1 MKAFATGEVITL
13 TEVNDG
19 VFSAGIMGDG
29 FAILPENNVIYSPVN
44 GTITVMMQESRHACG
59 LQLENGAEILLHVG
73 LDTVAMN
80 GDGFE
85 YLVKEGQ
92 KVSVGT
98 PLIKFD
104 KEKIKAAGYV
114 DTTVCV
120 ITEPGKMEN
129 VKFVTGVHAVA
140 KETTVATAEQRKMMT
155 DFRKS
160 TVYQIY
166 PRSFYDTDGDGFGDL
181 KGVTAK
187 LDYIKELGVD
197 YIWMT
202 PFFVSP
208 QYDNG
213 YDVEDYYNID
223 PRYGT
228 MEDFE
233 ELSREA
239 EKRGIKLMLDMVF
252 NHTSSNHEWFQKA
265 LAGDEKYK
273 NFYIF
278 KKGKA
283 DGSAPTNWESKFG
296 GNAWEYVPEMD
307 EYYLHLF
314 HVKQPDLN
322 WDNPE
327 VREEVKKIVRFW
339 MEKGVKGFRFDVVN
353 LISKDKYED
362 DFEGDGRRFYTDG
375 PNIHKY
381 LKELN
386 EGSFGQDAEIITVGE
401 MSSTS
406 MENCFG
412 YAGEDSNELSM
423 VFSFHHLKVDFMG
436 NEKWVLVPTDFMKLK
451 KIIFEW
457 QTGMAENN
465 AWNAVFWCNHDQP
478 RPVSRFGDEGKYWRK
493 SAKMLA
499 TIIHGLRGT
508 PYIYQGEEI
517 GMTNTD
523 FTRIDQFKDVE
534 SLNHYEILQQKGLSK
549 EDALRIIQIH
559 SRDNGRT
566 PMQWNGENHGGFTT
580 GTPWIGVNENY
591 SKVNVQS
598 QIHDET
604 SIFNY
609 YKTLVATR
617 KEYDIIAYGDIK
629 PVDAKH
635 PSVFAY
641 ERTYG
646 DEKLLVVCNFY
657 KNEVEWN
664 SLRELDGYEVILGNY
679 QDQMIKDEK
688 ITLRPYEAMMLYKK
702 SQSYSKSGAVQM
714 LNLNCTVFFKIEN
727 YDFK

>member
-1 MKAFATGEVITL
+1 
-13 TEVNDG
+13 
-19 VFSAGIMGDG
+19 
-29 FAILPENNVIYSPVN
+29 
-44 GTITVMMQESRHACG
+44 
-59 LQLENGAEILLHVG
+59 
-73 LDTVAMN
+73 
-80 GDGFE
+80 
-85 YLVKEGQ
+85 
-92 KVSVGT
+92 
-98 PLIKFD
+98 
-104 KEKIKAAGYV
+104 
-114 DTTVCV
+114 
-120 ITEPGKMEN
+120 
-129 VKFVTGVHAVA
+129 
-140 KETTVATAEQRKMMT
+140 MT

-278 KKGKA
+278 KNGKP

-339 MEKGVKGFRFDVVN
+339 MSKGVKGFRFDVVN

-362 DFEGDGRRFYTDG
+362 DYEGDGRRFYTDG

-386 EGSFGQDAEIITVGE
+386 EGSFGQDAEVITVGE

-412 YAGEDSNELSM
+412 YAGAESNELSM

-436 NEKWVLVPTDFMKLK
+436 NEKWVLVPVDFMKLK

-457 QTGMAENN
+457 QTGMADNN

-499 TIIHGLRGT
+499 TIVHGLRGT

-523 FTRIDQFKDVE
+523 FTRIDQFRDVE

-566 PMQWNGENHGGFTT
+566 PMQWNGEAHGGFTT

-591 SKVNVQS
+591 SKVNAQS

-609 YKTLVATR
+609 YKTLVALR
-617 KEYDIIAYGDIK
+617 KEYDIIAFGDIK
-629 PVDAKH
+629 PLDEKH
-635 PSVFAY
+635 PTVFAY

-646 DEKLLVVCNFY
+646 DESLLVVCNFY

-664 SLRELDGYEVILGNY
+664 ALRNLEGYEAILSNY
-679 QDQMIKDEK
+679 QDQIIEDEE

-702 SQSYSKSGAVQM
+702 G
-714 LNLNCTVFFKIEN
+714 
-727 YDFK
+727 

>member
-1 MKAFATGEVITL
+1 
-13 TEVNDG
+13 
-19 VFSAGIMGDG
+19 
-29 FAILPENNVIYSPVN
+29 
-44 GTITVMMQESRHACG
+44 
-59 LQLENGAEILLHVG
+59 
-73 LDTVAMN
+73 
-80 GDGFE
+80 
-85 YLVKEGQ
+85 
-92 KVSVGT
+92 
-98 PLIKFD
+98 
-104 KEKIKAAGYV
+104 
-114 DTTVCV
+114 
-120 ITEPGKMEN
+120 
-129 VKFVTGVHAVA
+129 
-140 KETTVATAEQRKMMT
+140 MT

-166 PRSFYDTDGDGFGDL
+166 PRSFYDTNGDGFGDL
-181 KGVTAK
+181 RGVTAK

-252 NHTSSNHEWFQKA
+252 NHTSANHEWFQKA

-278 KKGKA
+278 KKGKE

-362 DFEGDGRRFYTDG
+362 DYEGDGRRFYTDG

-386 EGSFGQDAEIITVGE
+386 EGSFGQNPEIITVGE

-412 YAGEDSNELSM
+412 YAGADSNELSM

-436 NEKWVLVPTDFMKLK
+436 NEKWVLVPVDFMKLK
-451 KIIFEW
+451 NILFDW
-457 QTGMAENN
+457 QVGMSENN

-478 RPVSRFGDEGKYWRK
+478 RPVSRFGDDEMYWK
-493 SAKMLA
+493 ESAKMLA
-499 TIIHGLRGT
+499 TLVHGLRGT

-523 FTRIDQFKDVE
+523 FTSIDQFKDVE
-534 SLNHYEILQQKGLSK
+534 SLNYYEILQQKGLSK

-566 PMQWNGENHGGFTT
+566 PIQWNGEKHGGFTT
-580 GTPWIGVNENY
+580 GTPWIEVNNNY
-591 SKVNVQS
+591 TKVNAES
-598 QIHDET
+598 QLQDET

-609 YKTLVATR
+609 YKKLVQLR
-617 KEYDIIAYGDIK
+617 KEVDVIAYGDIK
-629 PVDAKH
+629 PLDATH

-641 ERTYG
+641 ERTYEN
-646 DEKLLVVCNFY
+646 EKMIVVCNFY
-657 KNEVEWN
+657 KNEVVWD
-664 SLRELDGYEVILGNY
+664 SKMDLSGYETLLSNY
-679 QDQMIKDEK
+679 SEQNVENGK
-688 ITLRPYEAMMLYKK
+688 ITLKPYEAVMLHHK
-702 SQSYSKSGAVQM
+702 
-714 LNLNCTVFFKIEN
+714 
-727 YDFK
+727 

>member
-1 MKAFATGEVITL
+1 
-13 TEVNDG
+13 
-19 VFSAGIMGDG
+19 
-29 FAILPENNVIYSPVN
+29 
-44 GTITVMMQESRHACG
+44 
-59 LQLENGAEILLHVG
+59 
-73 LDTVAMN
+73 
-80 GDGFE
+80 
-85 YLVKEGQ
+85 
-92 KVSVGT
+92 
-98 PLIKFD
+98 
-104 KEKIKAAGYV
+104 
-114 DTTVCV
+114 
-120 ITEPGKMEN
+120 
-129 VKFVTGVHAVA
+129 
-140 KETTVATAEQRKMMT
+140 MT

-278 KKGKA
+278 KKGKP

-339 MEKGVKGFRFDVVN
+339 MNKGVKGFRFDVVN

-362 DFEGDGRRFYTDG
+362 DYEGDGRRFYTDG

-386 EGSFGQDAEIITVGE
+386 EGSFGQDAEVITVGE

-412 YAGEDSNELSM
+412 YAGAESNELSM

-436 NEKWVLVPTDFMKLK
+436 NEKWVLVPVDFMKLK

-457 QTGMAENN
+457 QTGMADNN

-499 TIIHGLRGT
+499 TIVHGLRGT

-523 FTRIDQFKDVE
+523 FTRIDQFRDVE

-566 PMQWNGENHGGFTT
+566 PMQWNGEAHGGFTT

-591 SKVNVQS
+591 SKINAQS

-609 YKTLVATR
+609 YKTLVVLR
-617 KEYDIIAYGDIK
+617 KEYDIIAFGDIK
-629 PVDAKH
+629 PLDEKH
-635 PSVFAY
+635 PTVFAY

-646 DEKLLVVCNFY
+646 DESLLVVCNFY

-664 SLRELDGYEVILGNY
+664 ALRSLEGYEAILSNY
-679 QDQMIKDEK
+679 QDQIIEDEE

-702 SQSYSKSGAVQM
+702 G
-714 LNLNCTVFFKIEN
+714 
-727 YDFK
+727 

>member
-1 MKAFATGEVITL
+1 M
-13 TEVNDG
+13 
-19 VFSAGIMGDG
+19 
-29 FAILPENNVIYSPVN
+29 
-44 GTITVMMQESRHACG
+44 
-59 LQLENGAEILLHVG
+59 
-73 LDTVAMN
+73 
-80 GDGFE
+80 
-85 YLVKEGQ
+85 
-92 KVSVGT
+92 
-98 PLIKFD
+98 
-104 KEKIKAAGYV
+104 
-114 DTTVCV
+114 
-120 ITEPGKMEN
+120 
-129 VKFVTGVHAVA
+129 
-140 KETTVATAEQRKMMT
+140 TA
-155 DFRKS
+155 FRKS

-278 KKGKA
+278 KKGKP

-339 MEKGVKGFRFDVVN
+339 MNKGVKGFRFDVVN

-362 DFEGDGRRFYTDG
+362 DYEGDGRRFYTDG

-386 EGSFGQDAEIITVGE
+386 EGSFGQDVEVITVGE

-412 YAGEDSNELSM
+412 YAGAESNELSM

-436 NEKWVLVPTDFMKLK
+436 NEKWVLVPVDFMKLK

-457 QTGMAENN
+457 QTGMADNN

-499 TIIHGLRGT
+499 TIVHGLRGT

-523 FTRIDQFKDVE
+523 FTRIDQFRDVE

-566 PMQWNGENHGGFTT
+566 PMQWNGEAHGGFTT

-591 SKVNVQS
+591 SKVNAQS

-609 YKTLVATR
+609 YKTLVALR
-617 KEYDIIAYGDIK
+617 KEYDIIAFGDIK
-629 PVDAKH
+629 PLDEKH
-635 PSVFAY
+635 PTVFAY

-646 DEKLLVVCNFY
+646 DESLLVVCNFY

-664 SLRELDGYEVILGNY
+664 ALRNLEGYEAILSNY
-679 QDQMIKDEK
+679 QDQIIEDEE

-702 SQSYSKSGAVQM
+702 G
-714 LNLNCTVFFKIEN
+714 
-727 YDFK
+727 

>member
-1 MKAFATGEVITL
+1 
-13 TEVNDG
+13 
-19 VFSAGIMGDG
+19 
-29 FAILPENNVIYSPVN
+29 
-44 GTITVMMQESRHACG
+44 
-59 LQLENGAEILLHVG
+59 
-73 LDTVAMN
+73 
-80 GDGFE
+80 
-85 YLVKEGQ
+85 
-92 KVSVGT
+92 
-98 PLIKFD
+98 
-104 KEKIKAAGYV
+104 
-114 DTTVCV
+114 
-120 ITEPGKMEN
+120 
-129 VKFVTGVHAVA
+129 
-140 KETTVATAEQRKMMT
+140 MT

-166 PRSFYDTDGDGFGDL
+166 PRSFYDTNGDGFGDL
-181 KGVTAK
+181 RGVTAK

-233 ELSREA
+233 ELSKEA

-278 KKGKA
+278 KKGKE
-283 DGSAPTNWESKFG
+283 DGTAPTNWESKFG

-327 VREEVKKIVRFW
+327 VREEVKK
-339 MEKGVKGFRFDVVN
+339 GVKGFRFDVVN

-362 DFEGDGRRFYTDG
+362 DYEGDGRRFYTDG

-386 EGSFGQDAEIITVGE
+386 EGSFGQDVEIITVGE

-412 YAGEDSNELSM
+412 YAGADSNELSM
-423 VFSFHHLKVDFMG
+423 VFNFHHLKVDFMG
-436 NEKWVLVPTDFMKLK
+436 NEKWVLVPVDFMKLK
-451 KIIFEW
+451 NILFSW
-457 QTGMAENN
+457 QIGMAENN

-478 RPVSRFGDEGKYWRK
+478 RPVSRFGNVEEYWK
-493 SAKMLA
+493 ESAKMLA
-499 TIIHGLRGT
+499 TLVHGLRGT

-523 FTRIDQFKDVE
+523 FTSIEQFADVE
-534 SLNHYEILQQKGLSK
+534 SLNYYEILQQKGLSK

-566 PMQWNGENHGGFTT
+566 PMQWNEEVHGGFTT
-580 GTPWIGVNENY
+580 GTPWIATNSNHVTINAKNQM
-591 SKVNVQS
+591 V
-598 QIHDET
+598 DED

-609 YKTLVATR
+609 YKKLVQLR
-617 KEYDIIAYGDIK
+617 KEVDVIAYGDIK
-629 PVDAKH
+629 PVDEKNI
-635 PSVFAY
+635 SVFAY
-641 ERTYG
+641 ERIYEN
-646 DEKLLVVCNFY
+646 EKILVVCNFY
-657 KNEVEWN
+657 KNEVIWD
-664 SLRELDGYEVILGNY
+664 SKMELDGYEILLSNY
-679 QDQMIKDEK
+679 PEQIIQNGK
-688 ITLRPYEAMMLYKK
+688 ITLKPYEAVMLYKK
-702 SQSYSKSGAVQM
+702 
-714 LNLNCTVFFKIEN
+714 
-727 YDFK
+727 